1 MQAKGCTMPNREK
14 LRAPS
19 TAARHSGETETESW
33 VFVAFCVASYVAIV
47 FLVFLSSHGGQ
58 IVAG

>member
-1 MQAKGCTMPNREK
+1 MPNREK
-14 LRAPS
+14 LRATP
-19 TAARHSGETETESW
+19 ARHSGETETESW

-58 IVAG
+58 VFAG

>member
-1 MQAKGCTMPNREK
+1 MQARGGTMPNREK
-14 LRAPS
+14 LRATP
-19 TAARHSGETETESW
+19 ARHSGETETESW

-58 IVAG
+58 VFAG